1 MGVFII
7 GAILA
12 AVLGL
17 LPAFGDLFAG
27 LFGAFG
33 V

>member
-1 MGVFII
+1 MGYLI
-7 GAILA
+7 GLILA

-17 LPAFGDLFAG
+17 LPAFGDLFASV
-27 LFGAFG
+27 FGAFG